1 MTVTGRRAAL
11 LALACVW
18 GGAAAADPAV
28 PEPTGYHG
36 EPYRSAV
43 PDTLAGATVLDAT
56 GTAEWQARGA
66 VLIDVLPR
74 VRKPAGLPPGTLW
87 RDLPHDT
94 IAGAVWLPGTGY
106 DRLPPAA
113 EAEFAAALDRLT
125 GGGKAVPLVF
135 FCKADCWMSWNAA
148 KRAVALGHARVGWF
162 PGGTD
167 DWQAEGR
174 ALIPATPPQ
183 P

>member
-1 MTVTGRRAAL
+1 MTWRRAAL
-11 LALACVW
+11 LVLACT
-18 GGAAAADPAV
+18 GGADAAADPAV
-28 PEPTGYHG
+28 PEPAGYHG

-43 PDTLAGATVLDAT
+43 PDTLAGATVLDAA
-56 GTAEWQARGA
+56 GTADWQARGA
-66 VLIDVLPR
+66 MLIDVLPR
-74 VRKPAGLPPGTLW
+74 VRKPAGLPPDMLW
-87 RDLPHDT
+87 REPVHDT
-94 IAGAVWLPGTGY
+94 IAGAFWLPGTGY
-106 DRLPPAA
+106 DRLSPAV
-113 EAEFAAALDRLT
+113 ETEFRVALNRLT
-125 GGGKAVPLVF
+125 GGDKAVPLVF

-174 ALIPATPPQ
+174 ALAPATPPQ